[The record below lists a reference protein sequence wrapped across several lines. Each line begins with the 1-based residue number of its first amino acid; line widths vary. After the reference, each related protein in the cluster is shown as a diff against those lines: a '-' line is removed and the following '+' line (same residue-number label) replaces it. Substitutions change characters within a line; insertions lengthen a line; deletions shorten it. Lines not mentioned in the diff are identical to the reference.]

1 MDLVFQ
7 DCRLAARHLGA
18 AWPFA
23 AAAVVT
29 LALGIGANVMLFS
42 LADSVI
48 FRPLPLRD
56 ADRIVIADLIALHRT
71 PWKANLALFGVFA
84 WLTVLLAS
92 VGLYGLLASTVA
104 ERTREI
110 GVRLALGA
118 GARRIVRLVLGD
130 GVRIALWG
138 VAAGALAAFAGTRLI
153 RTLLFETSPLDPA
166 ALAAAPMLLLAIAI
180 VACALPAIRATRID
194 PAISLRAE

>member
-1 MDLVFQ
+1 MV
-7 DCRLAARHLGA
+7 RIGSGA
-18 AWPFA
+18 AIPEIRA
-23 AAAVVT
+23 RLRAINPSGVVNIT
-29 LALGIGANVMLFS
+29 PM
-42 LADSVI
+42 
-48 FRPLPLRD
+48 
-56 ADRIVIADLIALHRT
+56 ADLIALHRT
-71 PWKANLALFGVFA
+71 PWKATLVLFGVFA
-84 WLTVLLAS
+84 WLTVLLAG

-118 GARRIVRLVLGD
+118 GTRRIVTLVLGD

-138 VAAGALAAFAGTRLI
+138 AGAGALAAFAGTRLI

-166 ALAAAPMLLLAIAI
+166 AFAAAPILLLAIAI